1 MRKKS
6 ENVQRDL
13 YARLFGATRAAE
25 LIATHEAERS
35 GVTSIRVESELYD
48 EIDDVVES
56 VTTEDGATELRGW
69 QIKRQYTDVP
79 LATIGNILRSL
90 AAHTE
95 ITVATFAVP
104 APISVQNGGE
114 LRVLAELCRRLSRR
128 GAAVGELLADLRDA
142 EEDWLNA
149 LQQELGDASRTD
161 TAARLLRLRIK
172 FIADEETLREQLR
185 DRLEGR
191 FSSPVEPIV
200 AALTEYFASV
210 DGSVEVTYDVLKSVL
225 QAFPR
230 QRPTDFD
237 EVYRVI
243 IDQIENRLWLKDW
256 NNLSDTLV
264 RNLLPTKFV
273 TDVNELSFLMS
284 VQPWPQTRP
293 KLEEEMKNVAG
304 RANSYVDCVMS
315 NHEPRGEMLGENL
328 AYKRRWNHTTYEQ
341 GGKRSDE
348 WDQECMRRL
357 SNLVVALNNFAAAV
371 RATVNPRYRM
381 IDGGD
386 FAIVDSLGL
395 RNQMLPVTYH
405 PKHDRPESKL
415 SFVP

>member
-1 MRKKS
+1 
-6 ENVQRDL
+6 
-13 YARLFGATRAAE
+13 
-25 LIATHEAERS
+25 
-35 GVTSIRVESELYD
+35 
-48 EIDDVVES
+48 
-56 VTTEDGATELRGW
+56 
-69 QIKRQYTDVP
+69 
-79 LATIGNILRSL
+79 
-90 AAHTE
+90 
-95 ITVATFAVP
+95 
-104 APISVQNGGE
+104 
-114 LRVLAELCRRLSRR
+114 
-128 GAAVGELLADLRDA
+128 
-142 EEDWLNA
+142 
-149 LQQELGDASRTD
+149 
-161 TAARLLRLRIK
+161 
-172 FIADEETLREQLR
+172 
-185 DRLEGR
+185 
-191 FSSPVEPIV
+191 
-200 AALTEYFASV
+200 
-210 DGSVEVTYDVLKSVL
+210 VL